1 MYHVKPILHH
11 VKACHRFVDHTVK
24 LEKAFEGWA
33 AQYASSVLEPYVKG
47 DIRAGET
54 VWASWK
60 RRMVCDLDPDISTW
74 GEWDAKNGVFSG
86 TVFTGRDGKERT
98 VTGSLGFM
106 AVLRG

>member
-1 MYHVKPILHH
+1 MKQCMYHVKPILHH

-24 LEKAFEGWA
+24 LEKAFERWA
-33 AQYASSVLEPYVKG
+33 AQYASSVLEPYVTG

-74 GEWDAKNGVFSG
+74 GEWDAKNGVF
-86 TVFTGRDGKERT
+86 TGRDGKQRT